1 MRRDARFFQK
11 MSSNNETYV
20 LSLGGSLVVPKTG
33 IDTQFL
39 KEFNTFIRNQVS
51 EKKRR
56 FFIVVGGGET
66 AGRFINAGKET
77 LGHELTNDDLDWLGI
92 HSTRLNAQLVRTIF
106 HDIAD
111 PRVIKHY
118 EIILKIDQPV
128 AIAAGWKPGWSTDF
142 CAVTLSDDYNIKD
155 VINLSNIDKVYDK
168 DPKIDPTAQPI
179 DTISW
184 KEYREMV
191 GDTWTPRMNVPFDP
205 IASKLAEKL
214 AIRVKVLN
222 GKNLSNLGLAL
233 DDKPFIGTTIG
244 S

>member
-1 MRRDARFFQK
+1 
-11 MSSNNETYV
+11 MSSNDETYV

-39 KEFNTFIRNQVS
+39 KEFNTFIRHQVS
-51 EKKRR
+51 VKKRR

-77 LGHELTNDDLDWLGI
+77 LGHELTNEDLDWLGI

-106 HDIAD
+106 RDIAD

-118 EIILKIDQPV
+118 EIILKIDQPIAV
-128 AIAAGWKPGWSTDF
+128 AAGWKPGWSTDF

-168 DPKIDPTAQPI
+168 DPKVDASAKPI

-184 KEYREMV
+184 KDYRAMV

-205 IASKLAEKL
+205 IASKLAEQL

-222 GKNLSNLGLAL
+222 GKNLENLELAL
-233 DDKPFIGTTIG
+233 DNKPFVGTTIG
-244 S
+244 